1 MKGSRCARRR
11 ARPGLSRSLH
21 GDAESGCISRSTS
34 DRLVYIVSYRRSV
47 SPLQR
52 ATSPVA
58 HSARRVYVTLR
69 CPSVCLF
76 HLSTCAAASGGFAAV
91 GPACGRYR
99 SIAARPAHSST
110 AVSSKC
116 EQCHVCSRRRRLSS
130 DLFDSSN
137 TSRISLRHEV
147 DTLAGR
153 SSRVVSAS
161 DCGVRTR
168 VRITLQAVV
177 FIATAAAIY
186 SFGHGLRTSTAVP
199 WSTQPFTLRN
209 EMSISLWTE

>member
-34 DRLVYIVSYRRSV
+34 ERLVYIVSYRRSV

-76 HLSTCAAASGGFAAV
+76 HLSTSAAASGGFAAV

-161 DCGVRTR
+161 DCGVRGPGFESHCRQLCLSRQPLRYTALG
-168 VRITLQAVV
+168 TGCAALLQCLGRL
-177 FIATAAAIY
+177 
-186 SFGHGLRTSTAVP
+186 SLSP
-199 WSTQPFTLRN
+199 S
-209 EMSISLWTE
+209 EMK

>member
-11 ARPGLSRSLH
+11 ARPGLSRSLY

-34 DRLVYIVSYRRSV
+34 ERLVYIVSYRRSV

-58 HSARRVYVTLR
+58 HTARRVYVTLR

-76 HLSTCAAASGGFAAV
+76 HLSTSAAASGGFAAV

-137 TSRISLRHEV
+137 TSRTSLRHEV

-161 DCGVRTR
+161 DCGVRGPGFESHCRQLCLSRQPLRYTALG
-168 VRITLQAVV
+168 TGCAALLQCLGRL
-177 FIATAAAIY
+177 
-186 SFGHGLRTSTAVP
+186 SLSP
-199 WSTQPFTLRN
+199 S
-209 EMSISLWTE
+209 EMK